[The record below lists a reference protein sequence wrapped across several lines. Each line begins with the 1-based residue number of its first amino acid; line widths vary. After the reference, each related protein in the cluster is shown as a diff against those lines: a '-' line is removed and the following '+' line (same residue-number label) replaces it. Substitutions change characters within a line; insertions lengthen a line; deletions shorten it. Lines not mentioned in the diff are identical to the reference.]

1 METSNHFKHLSVLLK
16 ETINGLSPTPQKL
29 YVDATLGGGGHSL
42 ALFEH
47 CPTLQIIGID
57 QDPQALRAATE
68 RLQPYQSQF
77 QAVAGNYSEL
87 AEILT
92 REGID
97 QISGGVL
104 ADLGVSS
111 PQLDQAERGFSFR
124 LDGPLDMRMNP
135 EQPLTAKD
143 VVNTYSA
150 EALVDI
156 LSRYG
161 EVRFAKTIAREL
173 IQHREHIP
181 FSTTRQLAD
190 CIEKVVRRSLK
201 SKGAWDE
208 QGKHSHPAT
217 QCFQAIRIEVNQEL
231 AHLEKFL
238 ATLPNLLSPGA
249 RLAIISFHSLEDR
262 IVKHAFQAAAR
273 GCVCPPRFPICQ
285 CGQLPSLKILTS
297 KPITASEAECKENP
311 RARSAKLRL
320 AEKL

>member
-16 ETINGLSPTPQKL
+16 ETVSGLNLSPQKL

-42 ALFEH
+42 ALIEQ
-47 CPTLQIIGID
+47 CPDIEIIGID

-68 RLQPYQSQF
+68 RLQAYPSRF

-87 AEILT
+87 AEILKQ
-92 REGID
+92 RSID
-97 QISGGVL
+97 CISGGIL

-111 PQLDQAERGFSFR
+111 PQLDHAERGFSFR

-135 EQPLTAKD
+135 NQSLTAQE

-173 IQHREHIP
+173 VQYREHTP

-238 ATLPNLLSPGA
+238 ASLPNLLSPGA

-262 IVKHAFQAAAR
+262 IVKHAFQAAAK

-297 KPITASEAECKENP
+297 KPITATESECQENP

>member
-1 METSNHFKHLSVLLK
+1 MNTSPDFQHLSVLLQ
-16 ETINGLSPTPQKL
+16 ESIHGLNPTPGKL

-42 ALFEH
+42 ALLEH
-47 CPTLQIIGID
+47 CPTLQLIGID
-57 QDPQALRAATE
+57 QDPQALKAATE
-68 RLQPYQSQF
+68 RLQPYHAQF
-77 QAVAGNYSEL
+77 KAVAGNYSQL
-87 AEILT
+87 ADILKDQ
-92 REGID
+92 GI
-97 QISGGVL
+97 QTISGGVL

-124 LDGPLDMRMNP
+124 LEGPLDMRMNP
-135 EQPLTAKD
+135 DQGLTAAD

-173 IQHREHIP
+173 VQHREHTP
-181 FSTTRQLAD
+181 FTTTRQLAQ
-190 CIEKVVRRSLK
+190 CIEKVVRRALK

-231 AHLEKFL
+231 AHLERFL
-238 ATLPNLLSPGA
+238 ALLPELLLPGA

-262 IVKHAFQAAAR
+262 IVKHAFQAAAK

-285 CGQLPSLKILTS
+285 CGQVPSLKILTS
-297 KPITASEAECKENP
+297 KPITATDAECQENP
-311 RARSAKLRL
+311 RARSAKLRV
-320 AEKL
+320 AEKR

>member
-1 METSNHFKHLSVLLK
+1 LK
-16 ETINGLSPTPQKL
+16 
-29 YVDATLGGGGHSL
+29 
-42 ALFEH
+42 
-47 CPTLQIIGID
+47 
-57 QDPQALRAATE
+57 AATE
-68 RLQPYQSQF
+68 RLQPYHAQF
-77 QAVAGNYSEL
+77 KAVAGNYSQL
-87 AEILT
+87 ADILKDQ
-92 REGID
+92 GI
-97 QISGGVL
+97 QTISGGVL

-124 LDGPLDMRMNP
+124 LEGPLDMRMNP
-135 EQPLTAKD
+135 DQGLTAAD

-173 IQHREHIP
+173 VQHREHTP
-181 FSTTRQLAD
+181 FTTTRQLAQ
-190 CIEKVVRRSLK
+190 CIEKVVRRALK

-231 AHLEKFL
+231 AHLERFL
-238 ATLPNLLSPGA
+238 ALLPELLLPGA

-262 IVKHAFQAAAR
+262 IVKHAFQAAAK

-285 CGQLPSLKILTS
+285 CGQVPSLKILTS
-297 KPITASEAECKENP
+297 KPITATDAECQENP
-311 RARSAKLRL
+311 RARSAKLRV
-320 AEKL
+320 AEKR